1 MVQSIWQDKVVK
13 SEHPTFL
20 GEIPNAEK
28 NAAVYFTEKR
38 TISLLLNHI
47 KSKMTWKPGTT
58 VGVCLLMELTLSTF
72 HKESICA
79 ERKLVP
85 NSTQVDDV
93 RRTKM
98 TLDVL
103 QESQICDC

>member
-1 MVQSIWQDKVVK
+1 MVQSIWQDKVVT

-20 GEIPNAEK
+20 GEVPNAEK

-58 VGVCLLMELTLSTF
+58 VGVFLLLEFYRQHVHQRVRLCRL
-72 HKESICA
+72 I
-79 ERKLVP
+79 P
-85 NSTQVDDV
+85 NPTQVDGCGQADKDDIGCV
-93 RRTKM
+93 ARKSN
-98 TLDVL
+98 L
-103 QESQICDC
+103 